1 LRALPFLG
9 IVLIILGI
17 ASLAYHGIGYTTHKK
32 IVDIG
37 SFQAT
42 TTERKTIPLPPVIGA
57 AALIG
62 GIVLILAGRKAS

>member
-1 LRALPFLG
+1 MRALPLLG

-17 ASLAYHGIGYTTHKK
+17 VSLAYHGINYTTHKK

-42 TTERKTIPLPPVIGA
+42 TSERKTIPLPPIIGA
-57 AALIG
+57 AALMG
-62 GIVLILAGRKAS
+62 GIVLILAGRKVR